1 MYYFLRYYTVPPE
14 QPECHVSAEIVNQI
28 SKEFDIESF
37 AAQEKMMLDNFEE
50 SSKKQTIDSL
60 LIESSGPVLSA
71 MEVELQK
78 QAVS

>member
-1 MYYFLRYYTVPPE
+1 
-14 QPECHVSAEIVNQI
+14 
-28 SKEFDIESF
+28 
-37 AAQEKMMLDNFEE
+37 MMLDNFEE
-50 SSKKQTIDSL
+50 ESLKKQTTDPL

>member
-1 MYYFLRYYTVPPE
+1 
-14 QPECHVSAEIVNQI
+14 
-28 SKEFDIESF
+28 
-37 AAQEKMMLDNFEE
+37 MMLDNFEE